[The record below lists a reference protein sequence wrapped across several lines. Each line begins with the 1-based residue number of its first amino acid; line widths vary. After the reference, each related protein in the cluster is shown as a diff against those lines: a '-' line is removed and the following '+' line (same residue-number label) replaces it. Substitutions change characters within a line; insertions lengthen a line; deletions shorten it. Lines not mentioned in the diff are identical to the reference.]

1 VDVVG
6 TGRDLTFDARAGAR
20 GLARRAMVLATVVAG
35 FAAASAP
42 FGSASAQTALQG
54 IIQQNQQRVEWRD
67 QFDTTTM
74 RSLQSVES
82 SFPTLSPDTAS
93 YVETA
98 IQRYSAIVQQGGWN
112 RVTSGRKAMRLGA
125 REDNV
130 VSLRRRLMVSGDL
143 EQTAGLSSTFDSY
156 VDAAVRRFQIRHGLT
171 PDGVVGK
178 STIEALN
185 VPAQVRLSQL
195 ETNLVRLRSMS
206 GYLGDRYVMVNIPA
220 AEIEAV
226 ENGRVRSRHTA
237 VVGKIDRQTP
247 ILNSSI
253 YELNFN
259 PYWTVP
265 VSIIRKDLIPK
276 MNEDPQYLEKNR
288 IRIFDWKGNELTWQ
302 QIDWGTDEAT
312 KFQFR
317 QEPGEINSLGSVR
330 INFHNKHQVY
340 LHDTPSK
347 SLFGSDYRFHSSG
360 CVRVQNVR
368 ELITWLLEST
378 TPDWN
383 RARVDETIR
392 SGVREDVR
400 LKAQIPLYLS
410 YVTGWATA
418 EGVVHFRDDIYDRDG
433 LALDGA
439 STAVSA
445 YQ

>member
-1 VDVVG
+1 
-6 TGRDLTFDARAGAR
+6 
-20 GLARRAMVLATVVAG
+20 M
-35 FAAASAP
+35 
-42 FGSASAQTALQG
+42 
-54 IIQQNQQRVEWRD
+54 
-67 QFDTTTM
+67 
-74 RSLQSVES
+74 
-82 SFPTLSPDTAS
+82 
-93 YVETA
+93 
-98 IQRYSAIVQQGGWN
+98 
-112 RVTSGRKAMRLGA
+112 
-125 REDNV
+125 
-130 VSLRRRLMVSGDL
+130 
-143 EQTAGLSSTFDSY
+143 
-156 VDAAVRRFQIRHGLT
+156 
-171 PDGVVGK
+171 GK

-276 MNEDPQYLEKNR
+276 MKEDPQYLQKNR
-288 IRIFDWKGNELTWQ
+288 IRIFDWKGNELAWQ
-302 QIDWGTDEAT
+302 QIDWNTDEAT
-312 KFQFR
+312 KYQFR

-368 ELITWLLEST
+368 ELITWLLAST
-378 TPDWN
+378 TADWN

-392 SGVREDVR
+392 SGAREDVK
-400 LKAQIPLYLS
+400 LQSKVPIYMTYITA
-410 YVTGWATA
+410 WATA

-433 LALDGA
+433 YGLTGPETGGCPAVTASGPRGEVYFEFQAVGRQVRVTAIDAGTGVEVVVIGPVQASRADLQQLALRKLQRKL
-439 STAVSA
+439 SSES
-445 YQ
+445 

>member
-1 VDVVG
+1 
-6 TGRDLTFDARAGAR
+6 
-20 GLARRAMVLATVVAG
+20 
-35 FAAASAP
+35 
-42 FGSASAQTALQG
+42 
-54 IIQQNQQRVEWRD
+54 
-67 QFDTTTM
+67 
-74 RSLQSVES
+74 
-82 SFPTLSPDTAS
+82 
-93 YVETA
+93 
-98 IQRYSAIVQQGGWN
+98 
-112 RVTSGRKAMRLGA
+112 MRLGT
-125 REDNV
+125 RDQNV
-130 VSLRRRLMVSGDL
+130 VTLRQRLIASGDL
-143 EQTAGLSSTFDSY
+143 EQTAGLSDTFDSY

-171 PDGVVGK
+171 ADGVAGR
-178 STIEALN
+178 STIIAMN
-185 VPAQVRLSQL
+185 VPASVRLSQL

-206 GYLGDRYVMVNIPA
+206 GFLGDRYVMVNIPA

-226 ENGRVRSRHTA
+226 EFGRVRSRHTA

-302 QIDWGTDEAT
+302 QIDWSTDEAT
-312 KFQFR
+312 QYKFR
-317 QEPGEINSLGSVR
+317 QEPGDINSLGSVR

-368 ELITWLLEST
+368 ELITWLLQST
-378 TPDWN
+378 TPDWS
-383 RARVDETIR
+383 RSRVDDTIR
-392 SGVREDVR
+392 SGAREDVK
-400 LKAQIPLYLS
+400 LKNKIPLYVT
-410 YVTGWATA
+410 YVTAWATG
-418 EGVVHFRDDIYDRDG
+418 EGVVHFRDDVYNRDG
-433 LALDGA
+433 VLVSESNA
-439 STAVSA
+439 SAA